1 MSVHDRKPPKTP
13 ARDPGGSSPGT
24 WPNEG
29 EGNKSADRRYREQ
42 TKQFVKSG
50 RVKTQAR
57 KAANA
62 LDSSEGAQLAEAE
75 KKGRRRGRS

>member
-1 MSVHDRKPPKTP
+1 MSARAAKPSKTS
-13 ARDPGGSSPGT
+13 ARNSQGA

-50 RVKTQAR
+50 RVKTQAK
-57 KAANA
+57 KAADA
-62 LDSSEGAQLAEAE
+62 LDGREGAQLADAE
-75 KKGRRRGRS
+75 KKGRSRGRS